1 MRVTRTPY
9 VKRPSG
15 GGKCMATVNYLKE
28 RTNLRTI
35 LVAVLLLLLGF
46 SLLIASETVP
56 SVTERT
62 WLKAITSNLGG
73 LVIASISIAT
83 LWELFSKRAL
93 FDELLGKATFAEEIR
108 VLGLVGLSVNPLKG
122 ADFSKLIRDANKLD
136 IFVCYANTWRNSY
149 EQDLR
154 VLARKP
160 NARVRLIVP
169 DPTNQ
174 RIIEELAHRFN
185 AANSQEIVDKID
197 TAQREFR
204 GIFTAIGSN
213 ADFSIWTHHET
224 PVTSFYRFDNVAV
237 VTLYKHARGRGE
249 TPTIIA
255 ERPGALYSYIENEV
269 DAMVKGAGGQA
280 PLATRVFPAMP

>member
-1 MRVTRTPY
+1 
-9 VKRPSG
+9 
-15 GGKCMATVNYLKE
+15 MATVNYLKE

-122 ADFSKLIRDANKLD
+122 ADFSKLIRDANM
-136 IFVCYANTWRNSY
+136 NRTENRGG
-149 EQDLR
+149 
-154 VLARKP
+154 
-160 NARVRLIVP
+160 RLV
-169 DPTNQ
+169 
-174 RIIEELAHRFN
+174 
-185 AANSQEIVDKID
+185 
-197 TAQREFR
+197 
-204 GIFTAIGSN
+204 
-213 ADFSIWTHHET
+213 
-224 PVTSFYRFDNVAV
+224 
-237 VTLYKHARGRGE
+237 
-249 TPTIIA
+249 
-255 ERPGALYSYIENEV
+255 
-269 DAMVKGAGGQA
+269 
-280 PLATRVFPAMP
+280 